1 MDRDLILEEERLDDL
16 EIGNLFLI
24 QNPQKFSF
32 GIDAVLLSAFAA
44 RKIKEREHI
53 LDIGTGTGIL
63 PLLLHAKT
71 KAGHI
76 CGLEIQEDMA
86 RMARRSVAY
95 NGIDNIEI
103 VHGDIKEY
111 EKLFPKGSFDSIV
124 SNPPY
129 MNEGKPSPNENMAI
143 SRHELACTLEDII
156 QSATYLLK
164 PGGKFF
170 MVHRPNRL
178 VDILSLMRQKK
189 LEPKCLKMVQPFA
202 GAKPN
207 LLLIEG
213 MKGGGSW
220 LSVEEN
226 LIVYEAPGVYTK
238 EIVEIYGKDDKRQ

>member
-1 MDRDLILEEERLDDL
+1 MSKDLILNEERLDDL

-24 QNPQKFSF
+24 QHPKKFSF
-32 GIDAVLLSAFAA
+32 GIDAVLLSDFAA
-44 RKIKEREHI
+44 RKIKEGEHI

-63 PLLLHAKT
+63 PLLLYAKS
-71 KAGHI
+71 KAGRI

-86 RMARRSVAY
+86 QMARRSVAY
-95 NGIDNIEI
+95 NQIDTIDI
-103 VHGDIKEY
+103 LHGDIKEY
-111 EKLFPKGSFDSIV
+111 TKLFPKASFDSII

-143 SRHELACTLEDII
+143 SRHEIACTLEDII
-156 QSATYLLK
+156 EAVIYLLK

-178 VDILSLMRQKK
+178 VDILSLMRQRK
-189 LEPKCLKMVQPFA
+189 LEPKRLRMVQAFA
-202 GAKPN
+202 GEKPN

-226 LIVYEAPGVYTK
+226 LIVYESPGMYTK
-238 EIVEIYGKDDKRQ
+238 EIVEIYGKDDKR